1 VQREQAR
8 SPVPLGQLR
17 RFRISKAAW
26 SSVLSGLA
34 RLKPCKKAAFA
45 RFQERGLARFL
56 LADTHS
62 GCDNSRQVPIPVVL
76 LALPLRHQSG
86 KICAENH
93 PRLTAKHRA
102 VRPRVSAAS
111 RTAWQTS
118 PSRARQNDDK
128 QLHPWDPQLPMQN
141 KIPPAHVWKVQQ
153 TALQLVRGITVEPWR
168 TSRYRNKSDCRISAP
183 FRCGRWRPRSDLN
196 RQHPA

>member
-17 RFRISKAAW
+17 TFRISKAAW
-26 SSVLSGLA
+26 SAVLSGLV

-45 RFQERGLARFL
+45 GFQERALARFL

-62 GCDNSRQVPIPVVL
+62 ACDNSRRVPIPVVL

-93 PRLTAKHRA
+93 PRLTARLRA
-102 VRPRVSAAS
+102 FVRAYPPLPEQHG
-111 RTAWQTS
+111 QTS
-118 PSRARQNDDK
+118 PSRTRQNDDE
-128 QLHPWDPQLPMQN
+128 QLHPWDPQPGVHRSITRRQN
-141 KIPPAHVWKVQQ
+141 KSNAK
-153 TALQLVRGITVEPWR
+153 
-168 TSRYRNKSDCRISAP
+168 
-183 FRCGRWRPRSDLN
+183 
-196 RQHPA
+196 